1 MVLVKLWEA
10 LDDQRSAINL
20 ILRDIR
26 GISRSSDEFTFV
38 FANRNCNRVAH
49 IFARQVSCDRVAA
62 EWHDN
67 PPLAIRELLAKDCS
81 SEAI

>member
-49 IFARQVSCDRVAA
+49 IFARQVSFDRVA